1 MLNYSKKYKIIYEVI
16 MNFKKSFGQN
26 VQKYRKY
33 KNLTQEKL
41 AELVGVD
48 VTSISSIE
56 TGKYFP
62 SADNLVKIVDV
73 LDVEFADLFE
83 FEFLQSNEEIF
94 NDIITFVSSFKNDKK
109 RLNAVRYFVKTLI

>member
-1 MLNYSKKYKIIYEVI
+1 MNLKKY
-16 MNFKKSFGQN
+16 FGQN

-33 KNLTQEKL
+33 RKLTQEKL

-62 SADNLVKIVDV
+62 SADNLTKIVNALQIQV
-73 LDVEFADLFE
+73 CDLFE
-83 FEFLQSNEEIF
+83 FDTLQDSEALLE
-94 NDIITFVSSFKNDKK
+94 DINSLLVSFKDDKK
-109 RLNAVRYFVKTLI
+109 RLNAVRNFVKMLI